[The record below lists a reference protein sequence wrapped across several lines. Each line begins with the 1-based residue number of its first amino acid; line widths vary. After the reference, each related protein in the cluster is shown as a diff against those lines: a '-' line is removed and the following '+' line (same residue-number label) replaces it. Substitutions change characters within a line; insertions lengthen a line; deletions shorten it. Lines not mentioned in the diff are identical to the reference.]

1 MQFVHRDIEPKH
13 VGVHGPDGRLGIM
26 DCGSAVPIQV
36 PAAES
41 VGVDPATSGAA
52 HAMQAGMAPARSKYS
67 GVLGDTINSPI
78 PLSPNPGHLGKWGPG
93 GVERWCSNRETY
105 AF

>member
-13 VGVHGPDGRLGIM
+13 VGVHGRDGRMGIM

-41 VGVDPATSGAA
+41 VDVDPATSAGAA
-52 HAMQAGMAPARSKYS
+52 HAMQAGMAPARSAYS
-67 GVLGDTINSPI
+67 GVLGGSTFVV
-78 PLSPNPGHLGKWGPG
+78 L
-93 GVERWCSNRETY
+93 
-105 AF
+105 A